1 MARTVEA
8 IATDAVLVVEFVG
21 EPVHIGMLG
30 HRLVEGRVKYPYLRR
45 IWEYLRHSFD
55 TEDVGWVVKRS
66 KLCALMEHIYY
77 LWGDTYALSK
87 ALCTVYEAVTDGVDL
102 IEGLYEVLFFENVE
116 DNLYAACVVRNVKVA
131 LDLLSFGVTE
141 GDEGVVDPYAL
152 FVPRG
157 QDLVVGELD
166 EGELQGGAATVEDQD
181 FHKVLYY
188 MVRCELILSSP

>member
-1 MARTVEA
+1 
-8 IATDAVLVVEFVG
+8 
-21 EPVHIGMLG
+21 MLG
-30 HRLVEGRVKYPYLRR
+30 HCLVEGRVKYPYLRR
-45 IWEYLRHSFD
+45 IGEYLRHSFD

-66 KLCALMEHIYY
+66 KLCALMEHIYH

-131 LDLLSFGVTE
+131 LNLLSFGVTE

-157 QDLVVGELD
+157 QDLVVGELN

>member
-1 MARTVEA
+1 
-8 IATDAVLVVEFVG
+8 
-21 EPVHIGMLG
+21 MLG
-30 HRLVEGRVKYPYLRR
+30 HRLVEGRVKYPYLRD
-45 IWEYLRHSFD
+45 IGEYLRHSFD
-55 TEDVGWVVKRS
+55 TEDVGWVVKWS
-66 KLCALMEHIYY
+66 KLRALMEHIYH
-77 LWGDTYALSK
+77 LRGDTYALSK

-102 IEGLYEVLFFENVE
+102 IEGLHEVLFFENVE
-116 DNLYAACVVRNVKVA
+116 DNLYAACVVRDVKVA

-157 QDLVVGELD
+157 QDLVVGELN

-188 MVRCELILSSP
+188 MVRCELIPSSP

>member
-1 MARTVEA
+1 
-8 IATDAVLVVEFVG
+8 
-21 EPVHIGMLG
+21 MLG

-45 IWEYLRHSFD
+45 IGEYLRHSFD

-116 DNLYAACVVRNVKVA
+116 DNLYATCVVRNVKVA
-131 LDLLSFGVTE
+131 LNLLSFGVTE

-188 MVRCELILSSP
+188 MVRCELIPSSP

>member
-8 IATDAVLVVEFVG
+8 IAADAVLVVELIG
-21 EPVHIGMLG
+21 EGIHIGMLG
-30 HRLVEGRVKYPYLRR
+30 HRLVEGRIEYPYLRR
-45 IWEYLRHSFD
+45 IGEYLRHRLD

-66 KLCALMEHIYY
+66 KLCALMEHIYH

-131 LDLLSFGVTE
+131 LNLLSFGVTE

>member
-1 MARTVEA
+1 
-8 IATDAVLVVEFVG
+8 
-21 EPVHIGMLG
+21 MLG

-45 IWEYLRHSFD
+45 IGEYLRHSFD

-116 DNLYAACVVRNVKVA
+116 DNLYTARVVRNVKVA
-131 LDLLSFGVTE
+131 LNLLSFGVTE

>member
-1 MARTVEA
+1 MEA
-8 IATDAVLVVEFVG
+8 VATDAVLVIEFVG
-21 EPVHIGMLG
+21 EPIHIGMLG
-30 HRLVEGRVKYPYLRR
+30 HRLVEGRVKYPYLRDLG
-45 IWEYLRHSFD
+45 EHLRHGFD

-87 ALCTVYEAVTDGVDL
+87 ALCTVYEAVTNGIDL

-116 DNLYAACVVRNVKVA
+116 DNLYAACVVGNVKVA
-131 LDLLSFGVTE
+131 LNLLSFGVTE

>member
-1 MARTVEA
+1 MEA
-8 IATDAVLVVEFVG
+8 IAADAVFVIEFVG
-21 EPVHIGMLG
+21 EPIHIGMLG
-30 HRLVEGRVKYPYLRR
+30 HRLVEGRVKYPYLRNLG
-45 IWEYLRHSFD
+45 EYLRHGFD

-66 KLCALMEHIYY
+66 ELCALMEHIYY
-77 LWGDTYALSK
+77 LWGDTYALCK

-181 FHKVLYY
+181 FI
-188 MVRCELILSSP
+188 RCCIIW

>member
-1 MARTVEA
+1 
-8 IATDAVLVVEFVG
+8 
-21 EPVHIGMLG
+21 MLG
-30 HRLVEGRVKYPYLRR
+30 HRLVECCVKYPYLRR
-45 IWEYLRHSFD
+45 IGEYLRHSFD

-116 DNLYAACVVRNVKVA
+116 DNLYATRVVRNVKVA
-131 LDLLSFGVTE
+131 LNLLSFGVTE
-141 GDEGVVDPYAL
+141 GDKGVVDPYAL

-166 EGELQGGAATVEDQD
+166 EGELQGGATTVEDQD

-188 MVRCELILSSP
+188 MVRCELIPSSP